1 MRDGPGTA
9 SAAMASYRPIRGGM
23 SAGVAVPA
31 AVSLPSLILLL
42 WRAVR
47 APGGAC
53 VFLFMMISFFFRN
66 RPETATLSGMRR
78 AFRRRL
84 TLQSAQKCSSHKKHC
99 RNTYKE
105 RMKAY
110 YACSLYCQGR
120 LWITP
125 RLDRAEAEVYHQRRR
140 PCLRCLRK
148 HVVVICCTLALRHK
162 KWRHGILKGISSKQ
176 YILWN

>member
-1 MRDGPGTA
+1 MTA
-9 SAAMASYRPIRGGM
+9 GEETSGGHLKTACLGVFVAHL
-23 SAGVAVPA
+23 SIVLRHLWCLSGYSFLLGCSQTLRNGVAARSAQESKLFRPGRSTPIGLNSASGWGSRPNETRSRPNETKWVERAWKSPRYARTRPDDVSSHVP
-31 AVSLPSLILLL
+31 
-42 WRAVR
+42 
-47 APGGAC
+47 
-53 VFLFMMISFFFRN
+53 
-66 RPETATLSGMRR
+66 MRR

-125 RLDRAEAEVYHQRRR
+125 RLDRAEA
-140 PCLRCLRK
+140 
-148 HVVVICCTLALRHK
+148 
-162 KWRHGILKGISSKQ
+162 
-176 YILWN
+176 